1 MPCRMKLSNKLNTV
15 PGGKICADFD
25 FFFMLN
31 MAYWDLS
38 QIKSMLDKDC
48 VLIHFVNRANNNTK
62 VFVLVNLFDKCF
74 VEKHVEVFIRTKTH
88 GPGLGLIEKIISVFE
103 KYLADRVIVLK
114 MSVRL
119 RFRLDLIP
127 RVRSR
132 QVDIISHF
140 ASPETCFTIKT
151 PERTDNLACPSIVD
165 KSIK

>member
-15 PGGKICADFD
+15 PEGKICAGLD

-38 QIKSMLDKDC
+38 LIKSILDKEC

-88 GPGLGLIEKIISVFE
+88 GLGLSLIEKIISFFE
-103 KYLADRVIVLK
+103 KIFSKPRNCFEDVSPLEIPPWFDTQGTLTTGGHNFP
-114 MSVRL
+114 
-119 RFRLDLIP
+119 FRLTRNMFHYKDSGTY
-127 RVRSR
+127 R
-132 QVDIISHF
+132 
-140 ASPETCFTIKT
+140 
-151 PERTDNLACPSIVD
+151 
-165 KSIK
+165 